1 MYVVDAV
8 LISAHYTSLTGGYGT
23 SASELP
29 LLEILLEIAK
39 AVQISKA
46 LQLSKPLQHVL
57 STGGLNCACSQAR
70 HVLNECMKSH
80 PPCKGPLRS
89 VHI

>member
-1 MYVVDAV
+1 MYVADSV
-8 LISAHYTSLTGGYGT
+8 LSSTHYTTLTGGCGT
-23 SASELP
+23 PASELP
-29 LLEILLEIAK
+29 LLDILLEIAK

-57 STGGLNCACSQAR
+57 STGGLSSACSQAG
-70 HVLNECMKSH
+70 HVFNECMKTH
-80 PPCKGPLRS
+80 PPCKGPLRP